1 MSLEKEKIV
10 ANAKKYFETATKL
23 GFMND
28 ELTSFLGEAFI
39 MAPAFAS
46 NNMPNAFEG
55 GLIDFTLNVTKH
67 LIELNSLLPEIKR
80 INKDSLIKVGLLYS
94 IGKAK
99 LYTTNVPEWKLKKGI
114 LYEYNNELTS
124 MRIGQRSLYYSMS
137 NGIFLTEEE
146 AQAIMF
152 SDINDDDMVKGFSSN
167 LSKLL
172 KLAIELTIIEKQ

>member
-10 ANAKKYFETATKL
+10 SNTKKYFETLTKI
-23 GFMND
+23 GVD
-28 ELTSFLGEAFI
+28 TEKLTTFLGIELAT
-39 MAPAFAS
+39 APAFAT
-46 NNMPNAFEG
+46 NNMPNVFEG

-67 LIELNSLLPEIKR
+67 LIELNTLLPEIKR
-80 INKDSLIKVGLLYS
+80 INKDSLIKVGLLHS

-99 LYTTNVPEWKLKKGI
+99 LYTTNVPEWKAKKGV
-114 LYEYNNELTS
+114 LYEYNNALAS

-137 NGIFLTEEE
+137 NGIVLTEEE
-146 AQAIMF
+146 AQAIVF